1 MSSSLGYNGRAL
13 RVVLDGEVIA
23 AVQSKTGTLARAPVD
38 VTNDDSDSFQRF
50 LPTPGRR
57 GVDISVSGVA
67 TVDNYQNFLSDWAGN
82 TLKDIELHNPDGSII
97 TAEDGFFLGNLEF
110 TGEHEGAV
118 TFTATLQSSGPV
130 QVLSS

>member
-1 MSSSLGYNGRAL
+1 MSSLGYNGRAL
-13 RVVLDGEVIA
+13 RVVLDGNVIA
-23 AVQSKTGTLARAPVD
+23 AVQSKTGTLSRTPVD

-67 TVDNYQNFLSDWAGN
+67 TVDNYQNFLADWAGDV
-82 TLKDIELHNPDGSII
+82 LKDVELHNPDGSII
-97 TAEDGFFLGNLEF
+97 AAEDGFFLGNLEL

-130 QVLSS
+130 AVTAS

>member
-1 MSSSLGYNGRAL
+1 MSSLGYNGRAL
-13 RVVLDGEVIA
+13 RVVLDGNVIA
-23 AVQSKTGTLARAPVD
+23 AVQSKTGTLTRTPVD

-57 GVDISVSGVA
+57 GVDMSVSGVA
-67 TVDNYQNFLSDWAGN
+67 TVDNYQNFLADWAGN
-82 TLKDIELHNPDGSII
+82 TLKDVELHNPDGSII

-118 TFTATLQSSGPV
+118 TFTASLQSSGPV
-130 QVLSS
+130 LVLQS